1 MPPRLIPQKTRE
13 KLAKL
18 IPRLTS
24 PFESEIVAT
33 VSAIERC
40 LAADGCDIHDL
51 AAALTN
57 GAVVDQ
63 GSTFSGSV
71 SHHEMTGDQ
80 LLSLITLIRR
90 RSNFLS
96 TRAREFLADQENR
109 ALNFDKVFLTERQL
123 IWLKDLAKKAGM
135 DV

>member
-1 MPPRLIPQKTRE
+1 MAPRPIPQKTKER
-13 KLAKL
+13 LAKL

-51 AAALTN
+51 TAALTN
-57 GAVVDQ
+57 GAGAEQ

-80 LLSLITLIRR
+80 LLELITLIRR
-90 RSNFLS
+90 RSSFLS

-109 ALNFDKVFLTERQL
+109 ALNFDKVFLTERQM
-123 IWLKDLAKKAGM
+123 IWLKNLATKAG
-135 DV
+135 VVG